1 MDFNG
6 QAREILAS
14 MTLAEKIGQMN
25 LVTITKENFDE
36 MLEATAQGKV
46 GAYLTYEDS
55 SKDPLIH
62 KKLMDA
68 SKSSRLGIPVLF
80 GKDVIHGHWTVFPVG
95 LGMAAS
101 FNPELVEK
109 AFGIS
114 AKEAS
119 AEGINW
125 TFTPM
130 VDISRDPRWG
140 RIAEGFGE
148 DPCLASRM
156 AEAAVWGLQGRTPGE
171 LGNPD
176 KILACPKHFVGY
188 GAAEG
193 GRDANTV
200 EISTNTLLN
209 IYFKPFLAA
218 FRAGAGSVMSGYH
231 DLNGEPVSS
240 SKYLLETL
248 IKEIGNLDGF
258 LVNDYGTVEQS
269 VKYRFA
275 EDKRHATA
283 LAANS
288 GVDMDMCSYCFVEYL
303 EALVK
308 EGFVSE
314 ERIDDAV
321 LRILT
326 VKLKLKLWDR
336 SGVLTIDRK
345 TYSIPEQYREI
356 AVEAARHA
364 SVLLDNKDSILP
376 LSKDLK
382 KLYITGPMAAA
393 TNELFGAWCLD
404 GIAEQTLSVLDAV
417 KSKLPD
423 TAVKYEDALYPDK
436 VLRNVDDYDTVLYIG
451 GESAERSGERNNI
464 SKLDLPAG
472 QEEQIKALWSKG
484 KKIVLAVIAGRPL
497 SLANVLP
504 YVSAVLYVFHPG
516 TGGGEAIARI
526 LTGEAE
532 PAGRMPVTT
541 PWSEG
546 QIPLYYN
553 SIQRREHR
561 PEHLRYIDFTEKPL
575 FSFGY
580 GLTYTTFE
588 VADITLEKY
597 SVGKNEPV
605 KARVLV
611 KNTGSRAGE
620 AVVQCYVQDCVSSLL
635 RPVME
640 MKAFRRIEIKAG
652 EAAKAEFI
660 LGTEEL
666 GFFDQQGKWIVEP
679 GRFKLFI
686 GLDVQNTIETEFELI

>member
-1 MDFNG
+1 MNYVDE
-6 QAREILAS
+6 AKKILAQMS
-14 MTLAEKIGQMN
+14 LTEKIGQMN
-25 LVTITKENFDE
+25 LVTVTKENFDE

-55 SKDPLIH
+55 SADPLIH

-68 SKSSRLGIPVLF
+68 SRSSRLGIPVLF

-101 FNPELVEK
+101 FNPGLVEK
-109 AFGIS
+109 VFDIT

-119 AEGINW
+119 SEGINW

-148 DPCLASRM
+148 DPCLASSM
-156 AEAAVWGLQGRTPGE
+156 AEAAVWGLQGRTPEE
-171 LGNPD
+171 LGRAD

-200 EISTNTLLN
+200 EISVNTLLN

-240 SKYLLETL
+240 SKYLLEIL
-248 IKEIGNLDGF
+248 IKEIGSLDGF
-258 LVNDYGTVEQS
+258 VVNDYGTVLQS

-275 EDKRHATA
+275 EDKKHATA

-303 EALVK
+303 EALVG
-308 EGFVSE
+308 EGLVPE
-314 ERIDDAV
+314 ERINDAA

-326 VKLKLKLWDR
+326 AKLKLKLWDR
-336 SGVLTIDRK
+336 SGVLTIDKK
-345 TYSIPEQYREI
+345 TYVIPELYREV

-364 SVLLDNKDSILP
+364 SVLLANKDSLLP
-376 LSKDLK
+376 LSKDVK
-382 KLYITGPMAAA
+382 KLYVTGPMAAA

-404 GIAEQTLSVLDAV
+404 GIASQTPSVLDSL
-417 KSKLPD
+417 KQKLAD
-423 TAVKYEDALYPDK
+423 VAIKYEDALYPDK
-436 VLRNVDDYDTVLYIG
+436 VLRNVDDYETVLYIG

-464 SKLDLPAG
+464 SKLNLPAG
-472 QEEQIKALWSKG
+472 QEEQIKAIWSKG
-484 KKIVLAVIAGRPL
+484 KKIVLVVIAGRQL

-516 TGGGEAIARI
+516 TGGGEAIVRI
-526 LTGEAE
+526 LAGEAE

-580 GLTYTTFE
+580 GLTYTTFDVSE
-588 VADITLEKY
+588 VSVDRASIGRDETVIAFADI
-597 SVGKNEPV
+597 
-605 KARVLV
+605 
-611 KNTGSRAGE
+611 KNTGNREGE
-620 AVVQCYVQDCVSSLL
+620 AVVQCYIQDCVSSLL

-640 MKAFRRIEIKAG
+640 MKAFKRVKVKAG
-652 EAAKAEFI
+652 ETARVEFP
-660 LGTEEL
+660 LGPEEL
-666 GFFDQQGKWIVEP
+666 GFFNTDGKWIVEP
-679 GRFKLFI
+679 GKFKVFI
-686 GLDVQNTIETEFELI
+686 GLDAQNTLQTEFEVE